1 MEIASLWA
9 IIRIICTV
17 FFSLFSAY
25 SLRSRA
31 NLSTVKLQMQRLNC
45 HSQLISNSVQNAHT
59 VQSIWPR
66 VFYALLAAVATNPRC
81 KRERNEEINAN
92 AIALGHTLTHRMF
105 FFQLARSIS
114 FMKLPFCVAL
124 FFLVLC
130 CCVWAAL
137 GNLSGAKKWIVHS
150 TSPFFW
156 CATGR
161 RASIRFFG
169 NVANAQQQRT
179 QRD

>member
-1 MEIASLWA
+1 MCDGQSGQIIEKLNAQMEIASLWA

-17 FFSLFSAY
+17 FFLSLFSAY

-92 AIALGHTLTHRMF
+92 AIALGHTYTYTPNAFLTCKIDFIHETSFLRCTFFSGAVLLRMS
-105 FFQLARSIS
+105 SIGQFIRRKKMDCS
-114 FMKLPFCVAL
+114 FNVSI
-124 FFLVLC
+124 FLVR
-130 CCVWAAL
+130 
-137 GNLSGAKKWIVHS
+137 H
-150 TSPFFW
+150 
-156 CATGR
+156 R
-161 RASIRFFG
+161 
-169 NVANAQQQRT
+169 
-179 QRD
+179 